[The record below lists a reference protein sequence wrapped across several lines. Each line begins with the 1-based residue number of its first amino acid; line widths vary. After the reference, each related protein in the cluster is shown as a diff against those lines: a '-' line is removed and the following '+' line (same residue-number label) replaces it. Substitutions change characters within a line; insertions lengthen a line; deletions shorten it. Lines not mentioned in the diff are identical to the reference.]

1 MLVNKLFYIEFI
13 TELERSING
22 ILKLSA
28 VHNIKK
34 PWQAFCPSWLK
45 SKARVRILNHA
56 ICKLCGQN

>member
-34 PWQAFCPSWLK
+34 TMAGVLPVMVQK
-45 SKARVRILNHA
+45 
-56 ICKLCGQN
+56 